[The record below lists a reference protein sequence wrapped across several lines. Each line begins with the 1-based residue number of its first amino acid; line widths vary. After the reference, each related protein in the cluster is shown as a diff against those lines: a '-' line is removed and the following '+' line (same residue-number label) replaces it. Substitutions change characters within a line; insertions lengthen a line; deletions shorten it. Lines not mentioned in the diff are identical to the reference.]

1 MAALHGAADTSAADI
16 PADRWTTT
24 DWVVL
29 AALPSATVLLAVADE
44 PVRSFALDHRNDAT
58 GSGAAAAK
66 LVGDGRLTVP
76 VTGLLWWAGSSG
88 RAPRL
93 ARASLN
99 GLEAWT
105 LAQVVTQTAKYS
117 LGRAR
122 PQVEAGN
129 LDFSGL
135 VLHGDSRHSF
145 PSGHTAT
152 AWGLLPAYAMEYDD
166 HPWIAGSLW
175 TVAAAVPLSRI
186 HDDQHWLS
194 DVAFSAGVGWLSNR
208 AIRSWNAHKRAP
220 TAYAWILPTQDGWT
234 AGITRTY

>member
-1 MAALHGAADTSAADI
+1 LALHGAADSGAAVI

-29 AALPSATVLLAVADE
+29 ASLPTATALLIFADE
-44 PVRSFALDHRNDAT
+44 PVRSFARDHRDGAT
-58 GSGAAAAK
+58 RSAAAAAK
-66 LVGDGRLTVP
+66 VVGEGRATIP
-76 VTGLLWWAGSSG
+76 VAGLLWWAGSSG

-105 LAQVVTQTAKYS
+105 LTQAVAQTAKYT

-122 PQVEAGN
+122 PRVEAGN
-129 LDFSGL
+129 LDFAGV
-135 VLHGDSRHSF
+135 VLRDDSRHSF

-166 HPWIAGSLW
+166 HPWIAGTLW
-175 TVAAAVPLSRI
+175 AVAAAVPLSRI

-208 AIRSWNAHKRAP
+208 AIRSWNCHTRAP